1 MGDLIFIT
9 GGVRSGKSAYAVELA
24 MKYDKRL
31 FLATAEAFD
40 DEMKKRI
47 EKHKKERG
55 SSFETKEV
63 PVYLADAINGIS
75 NADVCVVDCVTVWLN
90 NLMHYD
96 KLNEIDN
103 FKKAIKQ
110 PVCDLIVVS
119 NEVGMGIM
127 PNNETARR
135 YADLLGEL
143 NKAIAESASKVFL
156 MISSIALNIKGG
168 RENGTA

>member
-110 PVCDLIVVS
+110 PACDLIVVS

-143 NKAIAESASKVFL
+143 NKTIAESASKVFL